1 LLLNPDAAVRAVRE
15 EIFGPVLNLVRMADA
30 EGLALANTQVNLAS
44 RRASGSPAWLAGPE
58 ARNNGKAA

>member
-1 LLLNPDAAVRAVRE
+1 LLLNPDAAVRALRE
-15 EIFGPVLNLVRMADA
+15 EIFGPVLNLVRVADA

-44 RRASGSPAWLAGPE
+44 REPPAWLAGPE

>member
-30 EGLALANTQVNLAS
+30 EGLALANTSELGLAASLRTS
-44 RRASGSPAWLAGPE
+44 RMACRAG
-58 ARNNGKAA
+58 GKE